1 MELFDYVRSSSAYRV
16 RICLNLKGLNYDA
29 HAINLLQKQ
38 QSSDQYK
45 AINPQGLVPA
55 LKDDGNLVT
64 QSIAICE
71 YLEEQYPDTAA
82 ILPTDLIDK
91 THVKALALSIAC
103 DIQPLNNL
111 RILNYL
117 VQDMGLSDEQK
128 MTWYHHWIKEGF
140 TALEAQLENTDLTG
154 DFCFGDTPTLADICL
169 VPQVFNAKRFKAPM
183 ADHPNINRI
192 VANCEKLE
200 AFAKAHP
207 DNQ

>member
-16 RICLNLKGLNYDA
+16 RICLNLKGLEYQSNA
-29 HAINLLQKQ
+29 VNLLEQQ
-38 QSSDQYK
+38 QSSAQYK
-45 AINPQGLVPA
+45 ALNPQGLVPA
-55 LKDDGNLVT
+55 LNDNGDFFT

-71 YLEEQYPDTAA
+71 YLEEQYPDTPA
-82 ILPTDLIDK
+82 ILPKELKAK
-91 THVKALALSIAC
+91 TQVKTLALSIGC

-111 RILNYL
+111 RVLNYL

-128 MTWYHHWIKEGF
+128 LTWYLHWIKEGF
-140 TALEAQLENTDLTG
+140 TALEAQLSNSESTG
-154 DFCFGDTPTLADICL
+154 DFCYGDTPTLADICL

-183 ADHPNINRI
+183 EDYPTINRI
-192 VANCEKLE
+192 VENCEKLE

>member
-16 RICLNLKGLNYDA
+16 RICLNLKGIEYDSK
-29 HAINLLQKQ
+29 AINLLEKQ
-38 QSSDQYK
+38 QSSESYK
-45 AINPQGLVPA
+45 ALNPQGLVPA
-55 LKDDGNLVT
+55 LNDDGQLVT

-71 YLEEQYPDTAA
+71 YLEEKYSNTPA
-82 ILPTDLIDK
+82 ILPTNLEHK
-91 THVKALALSIAC
+91 AHVKALALSIAC

-128 MTWYHHWIKEGF
+128 MTWYHHWIQEGF
-140 TALEAQLENTDLTG
+140 TALEAQLAKSELTG
-154 DFCFGDTPTLADICL
+154 DFCFGNSPTLADICL
-169 VPQVFNAKRFKAPM
+169 VPQVFNAKRFKASM
-183 ADHPNINRI
+183 DNYPNINRI
-192 VANCEKLE
+192 VENCEKLE

>member
-16 RICLNLKGLNYDA
+16 RICLNLKGIEYDA
-29 HAINLLQKQ
+29 NAINLLEKQ
-38 QSSDQYK
+38 QSSEQYK
-45 AINPQGLVPA
+45 KVNPQGLVPA
-55 LKDDGNLVT
+55 LKDGDNLIT

-71 YLEEQYPDTAA
+71 YLEEKYQDTPA
-82 ILPTDLIDK
+82 ILPSDLMAK
-91 THVKALALSIAC
+91 THVKALALSIGC

-140 TALEAQLENTDLTG
+140 TALEAQLASSEYTG
-154 DFCFGDTPTLADICL
+154 DFCCGNEPGLADICL
-169 VPQVFNAKRFKAPM
+169 VPQVFNANRFKVPM
-183 ADHPNINRI
+183 EDYPTINRI

>member
-16 RICLNLKGLNYDA
+16 RICLNLKGIDYDA
-29 HAINLLQKQ
+29 NAINLLEKQ
-38 QSSDQYK
+38 QSSEQYK
-45 AINPQGLVPA
+45 KVNPQGLVPA
-55 LKDDGNLVT
+55 LKDGDNLIT

-71 YLEEQYPDTAA
+71 YLEEKYPDTPA
-82 ILPTDLIDK
+82 ILPADLIAK
-91 THVKALALSIAC
+91 THVKALALSIGC

-117 VQDMGLSDEQK
+117 VKDMGLSDEQK

-140 TALEAQLENTDLTG
+140 TALEAQLANSEYTG
-154 DFCFGDTPTLADICL
+154 DFCCGNEPGLADICL
-169 VPQVFNAKRFKAPM
+169 VPQVFNANRFKVAMEDYPT
-183 ADHPNINRI
+183 INRI

>member
-1 MELFDYVRSSSAYRV
+1 M
-16 RICLNLKGLNYDA
+16 
-29 HAINLLQKQ
+29 
-38 QSSDQYK
+38 
-45 AINPQGLVPA
+45 NPQGLVPA

-71 YLEEQYPDTAA
+71 YLEEKYPDTAA
-82 ILPTDLIDK
+82 TLPTDLADK

-140 TALEAQLENTDLTG
+140 TALEAQLENSDLTG

-183 ADHPNINRI
+183 QDYPNINRI
-192 VANCEKLE
+192 VDNCEKLE

>member
-16 RICLNLKGLNYDA
+16 RICLNLKGIEYDA
-29 HAINLLQKQ
+29 TAVNLLEKQ
-38 QSSDQYK
+38 QSSAQYK
-45 AINPQGLVPA
+45 EVNPQGLVPA
-55 LKDDGNLVT
+55 LKDGENLVT

-71 YLEEQYPDTAA
+71 YLEEKYPETAS
-82 ILPTDLIDK
+82 ILPQDLMAK
-91 THVKALALSIAC
+91 THVKALALSIGC

-140 TALEAQLENTDLTG
+140 TALEAQLAASAYTG
-154 DFCFGDTPTLADICL
+154 DFCCGDEPGLADICL
-169 VPQVFNAKRFKAPM
+169 VPQVFNARRFKAPM
-183 ADHPNINRI
+183 QDYPTINRI
-192 VANCEKLE
+192 VENCEKLP

-207 DNQ
+207 DYQ

>member
-16 RICLNLKGLNYDA
+16 RICLNLKGIDYDA
-29 HAINLLQKQ
+29 NVINLLEKQ
-38 QSSDQYK
+38 QSSEQYK
-45 AINPQGLVPA
+45 KVNPQGLVPA
-55 LKDDGNLVT
+55 LKDGDNLIT

-71 YLEEQYPDTAA
+71 YLEEQYPDTPA
-82 ILPTDLIDK
+82 ILPKELMEK
-91 THVKALALSIAC
+91 THVRSLALSIGC

-117 VQDMGLSDEQK
+117 VRDMGLSDEQK
-128 MTWYHHWIKEGF
+128 MTWYQHWIKEGF
-140 TALEAQLENTDLTG
+140 TALETQLANSELTG
-154 DFCFGDTPTLADICL
+154 DFCCGNQPGLADICL

-183 ADHPNINRI
+183 DDYPTINRI
-192 VANCEKLE
+192 VDNCEKLE